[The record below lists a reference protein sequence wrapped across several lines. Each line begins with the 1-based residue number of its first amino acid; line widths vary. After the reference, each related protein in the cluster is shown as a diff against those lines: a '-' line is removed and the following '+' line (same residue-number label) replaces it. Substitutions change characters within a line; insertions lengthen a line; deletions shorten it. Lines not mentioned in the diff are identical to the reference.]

1 MRIIKRSKGR
11 RLYYYLQHSY
21 RENKKVITKELYLGK
36 TIPKDIYEIIGRL
49 RNEAKKDLYIKL
61 EEIKKSFQRE
71 YNKFPKSIKDKEKKQ
86 IAIVFT
92 YNTNAIEGS
101 TITLAE
107 TREIIEK
114 NIAPNKSLSDI
125 KETELHSKVFLD
137 MLNKKEKISIN
148 LLLKWHYNLF
158 NETKQDISGKFRDYS
173 VRVGNYIA
181 PDWQEVNRLMN
192 KLINFINKSKLNAVE
207 LAAISHFRFES
218 IHPFGDGNG
227 RVGRLL
233 MNHILWYNKY
243 PILII
248 ENKKRMQYYKALQEG
263 EEAFLKHFLRLY
275 LKVNK
280 KRL

>member
-36 TIPKDIYEIIGRL
+36 TIPKDIHESIGRL

-248 ENKKRMQYYKALQEG
+248 ENKKRMQYYKALQGG